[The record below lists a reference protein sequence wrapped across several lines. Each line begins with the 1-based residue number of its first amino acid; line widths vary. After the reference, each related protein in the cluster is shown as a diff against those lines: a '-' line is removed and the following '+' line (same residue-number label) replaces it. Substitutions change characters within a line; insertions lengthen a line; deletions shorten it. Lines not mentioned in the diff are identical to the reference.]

1 MHNIQFPLAIF
12 ARICKNMLFWNFWT
26 LMSLPNY
33 ENGNSAH
40 PTVCTLYSAHP
51 TVCVHFIRLTLLYVH
66 FIRLTLLYVHF
77 IRLTLL
83 NTLLYILQNT
93 CLGFMHLLLKC
104 HHPQQCSSLHSSP
117 SCQLSLLWFVLNTV
131 GDIFHLVGVFCPLL
145 KLFSCG
151 VDIFSIN

>member
-1 MHNIQFPLAIF
+1 
-12 ARICKNMLFWNFWT
+12 
-26 LMSLPNY
+26 MSLPNY

-104 HHPQQCSSLHSSP
+104 HHPQQCVCLVILLTPHSVYSPFNCFTTLLHLVSSSL
-117 SCQLSLLWFVLNTV
+117 LLFVLNTV

-145 KLFSCG
+145 KLFSSG